1 MIIAAKSDDST
12 EQNNGSGTTVVTPRY
27 RLQNYDN
34 ETTVATTQSSGQL
47 TQVHRQS
54 YTQAELHERH
64 EIVEVKGMVF
74 LRRIRVFRMLHISG
88 SE

>member
-1 MIIAAKSDDST
+1 MCLCYVIITAA
-12 EQNNGSGTTVVTPRY
+12 NGSGTTVVTPH
-27 RLQNYDN
+27 
-34 ETTVATTQSSGQL
+34 SSGQL

-54 YTQAELHERH
+54 YTQEELHERH

-74 LRRIRVFRMLHISG
+74 LRRIRVFRLLHISG